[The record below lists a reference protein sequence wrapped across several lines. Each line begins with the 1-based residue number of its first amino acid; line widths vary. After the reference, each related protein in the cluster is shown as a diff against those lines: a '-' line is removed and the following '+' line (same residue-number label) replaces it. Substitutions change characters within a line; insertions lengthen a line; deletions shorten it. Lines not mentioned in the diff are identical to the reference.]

1 MRRGEGPALRVEV
14 ALTALPALPVVVVT
28 APACHFCEEA
38 TEHLSTVAARH
49 ALDVREVEIA
59 TPEGARLVAEHRP
72 ALNPLVL
79 VDGQFF
85 SAGRLPRRKLDA
97 LLRDREARA
106 AHAGADDARAVVGHG
121 R

>member
-1 MRRGEGPALRVEV
+1 MGSALHVEV
-14 ALTALPALPVVVVT
+14 ALSALPALPVVVVT

-38 TEHLSTVAARH
+38 TEHLAEVAARH
-49 ALDVREVEIA
+49 PLDIREVEI
-59 TPEGARLVAEHRP
+59 TSPEGARLVAEHRP

-79 VDGQFF
+79 VDGRFF

-97 LLRDREARA
+97 LLREREAQ
-106 AHAGADDARAVVGHG
+106 AGARGTEAVVTHG

>member
-1 MRRGEGPALRVEV
+1 M
-14 ALTALPALPVVVVT
+14 TALPALPVVVVT

-38 TEHLSTVAARH
+38 TEHLATVAERH
-49 ALDVREVEIA
+49 PLDIREVEIA
-59 TPEGARLVAEHRP
+59 SPEGARLVAEHRP

-79 VDGQFF
+79 VDGRFF

-97 LLRDREARA
+97 LLREREAQ
-106 AHAGADDARAVVGHG
+106 AGARGAEAVVTRG